1 MKNIAIFA
9 SGNGS
14 NAQNIIEYFNLNKE
28 NCSNF
33 NNENCSTLSGMVK
46 RVVCNKPTAYVLE
59 RAKMLNVPST
69 VLAKEELT
77 SSPATLLQLLEDDK
91 IDLIVLAGYLL
102 MIPHQL
108 TQKYNGRIINIHPSL
123 LPAYGG
129 KGMYGNKVHEAVIN
143 AGETKSGI
151 TIHLVDEI
159 YDNGKTLFQAECPVM
174 KDDTPDSLAQRIHAL
189 EYAHFPR
196 VIDEYIKNGLQ

>member
-1 MKNIAIFA
+1 MKNIALFA

-14 NAQNIIEYFNLNKE
+14 NAQNIIEYFNLNKG
-28 NCSNF
+28 NCTTPN
-33 NNENCSTLSGMVK
+33 GVVK
-46 RVVCNKPTAYVLE
+46 RVICNKPTAYVLE
-59 RAKMLNVPST
+59 RAKMLNVPSS
-69 VLAKEELT
+69 VLTKEELT
-77 SSPATLLQLLEDDK
+77 SSPASLLHLLEDDK

-108 TQKYNGRIINIHPSL
+108 TQKYNGKIINIHPSL
-123 LPAYGG
+123 LPAFGG

-143 AGETKSGI
+143 AGASKSGI
-151 TIHLVDEI
+151 TIHLVDEV
-159 YDNGKTLFQAECPVM
+159 YDNGKPLFQAECPVM

>member
-1 MKNIAIFA
+1 MKNIALFA

-14 NAQNIIEYFNLNKE
+14 NAQNIIEYFNLNKG
-28 NCSNF
+28 NCTTP
-33 NNENCSTLSGMVK
+33 NCVVK
-46 RVVCNKPTAYVLE
+46 RVICNRPTAYVLE
-59 RAKMLNVPST
+59 RAKMLDVPSS
-69 VLAKEELT
+69 VLTKEELT
-77 SSPATLLQLLEDDK
+77 TAPAPLLQLLEDDK
-91 IDLIVLAGYLL
+91 IDIIVLAGYLL
-102 MIPHQL
+102 MIPNEL
-108 TQKYNGRIINIHPSL
+108 TQKYKGRIINIHPSL

-129 KGMYGNKVHEAVIN
+129 KGMYGDKVHEAVIN

-174 KDDTPDSLAQRIHAL
+174 KDDTPDSLAQRIHKL
-189 EYAHFPR
+189 EYTHFPR